1 MESVPLHT
9 LGSVPLHTLGSV
21 PLSGD
26 QRRRNAARSSASAL
40 SDIRVPFSS
49 KWTRR
54 ADLTAASAAPPP
66 RTKKVATSAHHRNA
80 SPTHA
85 RCPTSSAASAY
96 ISSPPPDTAPLHRV
110 SVDDGSGGESPVG
123 GTATVA
129 RSVRWCDTMVFLLHC
144 ARAACCSAR
153 ATACDASMVL
163 ATMSSYAVV
172 QSARRAEVSER
183 TSRLNL
189 AGALSARFRF
199 SRGVPALPSGP
210 SPAPPS
216 TPRFRRRL
224 ASTSPS
230 TPPSLA
236 SLARVAA
243 STAIARSV
251 SSASVMPSE
260 GDERLVAATSAG
272 ERVDVDAA
280 PPLLS
285 PTRPSATSRAR
296 SPAECS
302 YARRS

>member
-1 MESVPLHT
+1 MESA
-9 LGSVPLHTLGSV
+9 PLHTLGSV
-21 PLSGD
+21 PLSCD
-26 QRRRNAARSSASAL
+26 QRRCNPARSSASAL

-110 SVDDGSGGESPVG
+110 SVDDGSGGESPAGESQVG

-199 SRGVPALPSGP
+199 SRGVPAPPSGP

-230 TPPSLA
+230 IPPSLA

-251 SSASVMPSE
+251 SSASAMPSE

-280 PPLLS
+280 PPPLS